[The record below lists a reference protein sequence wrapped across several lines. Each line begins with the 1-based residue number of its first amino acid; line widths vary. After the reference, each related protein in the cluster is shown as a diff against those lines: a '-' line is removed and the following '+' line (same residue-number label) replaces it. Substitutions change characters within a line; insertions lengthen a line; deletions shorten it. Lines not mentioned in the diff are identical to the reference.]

1 MGLAAVLLSG
11 GLLMGI
17 TDASAAM
24 EKATVA
30 GGCFWCIQG
39 PFDHTPGVLRTR
51 VGYTG
56 GKTAN
61 PTYEQVS
68 SGNTGH
74 IEALEIEFDP
84 AKVTYDQILDIF
96 WRQIDPT
103 DPNGQFA
110 DQGSQYVTAIF
121 YHSDTQKKVAEASKA
136 KLGSSG
142 QFKKPIAT
150 RVIPAVVF
158 YPAEDYHQTYYEK
171 NPTHYNA
178 YKKGSGRA
186 GYIEKTWGEKK

>member
-1 MGLAAVLLSG
+1 MAL
-11 GLLMGI
+11 
-17 TDASAAM
+17 TDASAAT
-24 EKATVA
+24 ATVA

-56 GKTAN
+56 GKIAN

-68 SGNTGH
+68 SGSTGH

-84 AKVTYDQILDIF
+84 TKVTYDQILDIF

-110 DQGSQYVTAIF
+110 DQGSQYKTAIF
-121 YHSDTQKKVAEASKA
+121 FHSPEQKKIAETSKA
-136 KLGSSG
+136 KLGNSG
-142 QFKKPIAT
+142 QFQKPIAT
-150 RVIPAVVF
+150 MVIPAVTF

-171 NPTHYNA
+171 NPLHYNA

-186 GYIEKTWGEKK
+186 GYLERTWKK